1 MPVSCY
7 ANNLY
12 CYINGELQGDKPIN
26 IKNIAIKQVKFFE
39 NGMQK
44 DGYAVSLKDS
54 QDLLNYCKELDSEFS
69 ILEGVPIEARID
81 RNTWSSSITNLVGK
95 QYGYPIVVKN
105 KKTNMLDLH
114 IL

>member
-1 MPVSCY
+1 
-7 ANNLY
+7 
-12 CYINGELQGDKPIN
+12 
-26 IKNIAIKQVKFFE
+26 VKFFE
-39 NGMQK
+39 IGMQK

-54 QDLLNYCKELDSEFS
+54 QALLIYCNELDSEFS

-81 RNTWSSSITNLVGK
+81 RNTWYSSITNLVCK
-95 QYGYPIVVKN
+95 QYCYPIVVKN